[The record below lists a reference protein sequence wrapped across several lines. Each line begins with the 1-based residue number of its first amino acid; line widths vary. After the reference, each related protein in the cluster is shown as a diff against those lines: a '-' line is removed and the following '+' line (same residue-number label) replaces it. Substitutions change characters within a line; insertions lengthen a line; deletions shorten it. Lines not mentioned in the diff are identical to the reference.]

1 MPTPLQFTDEEKDLL
16 LTLAAPVAYGQR
28 QEFLRT
34 VAAELANCPD
44 SGPGATYR
52 TARDV
57 QRRFVLT
64 SRVAH
69 ERESPW
75 PSASKQAR
83 L

>member
-34 VAAELANCPD
+34 VAAELANCP
-44 SGPGATYR
+44 SGPGAIYR
-52 TARDV
+52 VGAQV
-57 QRRFVLT
+57 QR
-64 SRVAH
+64 
-69 ERESPW
+69 ESLP

-83 L
+83 A